1 MTTTIKALA
10 IAATL
15 ALPVAA
21 PVSAQTAGQSMLVA
35 QVMNELGRMGFND
48 VNLEDVTL
56 SELVEIEKVLKGE
69 GSSEASQRTRI
80 ENILAE

>member
-1 MTTTIKALA
+1 MTITIKALA

-15 ALPVAA
+15 ALPLAA
-21 PVSAQTAGQSMLVA
+21 PAAAQNAGQSMLVA

-48 VNLEDVTL
+48 VNLDDVTL
-56 SELVEIEKVLKGE
+56 NELVEIEKVLKGE
-69 GSSEASQRTRI
+69 GSSEANQRTRI